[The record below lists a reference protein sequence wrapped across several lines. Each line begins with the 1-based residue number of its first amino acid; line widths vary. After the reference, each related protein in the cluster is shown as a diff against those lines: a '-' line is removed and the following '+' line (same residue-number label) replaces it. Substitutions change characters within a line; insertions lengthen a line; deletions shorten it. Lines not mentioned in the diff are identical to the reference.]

1 MSMEHVIISELI
13 ADDRV
18 RVEWGNQ
25 RMLIGRSDK
34 VKEQK
39 GYRTDQNMAYVL
51 KKITKWQAKLVPIS
65 IIHIICKAATIF
77 IMPFLIKIVI
87 DQIQNQRNV
96 KSFISTVMIYT
107 ISMLF
112 IYLCNGYCESQEGW
126 RNLYLKNK
134 FLHLM
139 MSKLLTMDYENLE
152 SPKVLNHYQKIREQ
166 IYNSG
171 KGIQGM
177 IYSLN
182 QMSVSIIQVMFSGI
196 ILSGLSP
203 LLTLIVLLFSFI
215 QFIPVDI
222 AKKRNYEEVWN
233 VLPPTWR
240 KVSVLNWIS
249 GNFEYAKEIR
259 MYHMANWIHEKHKG
273 INEEIQTRYMHSRN
287 LWLCCNLLLKFFS
300 MIQEIILY
308 AWLVYCLFY
317 RELSIGN
324 FTLYVASVRT
334 FSTAFNQMMWEFSS
348 LRLQSLE
355 VNDFREFI
363 EYGEENTRNDGKLSV
378 KEYFKDTDQYEITF
392 DHVSFCYEGQSV
404 YALKDL
410 NLTLKPG
417 KRLALVGLNGAGKTT
432 MIKLLCRL
440 YDPTEG
446 RILLNGIDIKEFDK
460 TEYFNLFSP
469 VFQNVELY
477 AFPIAEN
484 VSMKLPIKTDIA
496 TAEKALEDAGLN
508 EKIKSLSKGVNTELL
523 KVLYEDGVD
532 FSGGE
537 RQKLALARA
546 LYKDAPIILLD
557 EPTAALDAIAE
568 YNLYKNFD
576 ELIGNKTAI
585 YISHRL
591 ASTRFCHEVAMFEH
605 GELVELGT
613 HEELLMKEGPYSN
626 LFNIQAQYY
635 QDEEMEVI
643 ADV

>member
-1 MSMEHVIISELI
+1 MQE
-13 ADDRV
+13 
-18 RVEWGNQ
+18 
-25 RMLIGRSDK
+25 K
-34 VKEQK
+34 K
-39 GYRTDQNMAYVL
+39 GYRTDQNIGYVL
-51 KKITKWQAKLVPIS
+51 KKIKKWQGKLIPIS
-65 IIHIICKAATIF
+65 MVHIICTAATVF
-77 IMPFLIKIVI
+77 IMPFLVKIVI
-87 DQIQNQRNV
+87 DQIENQRNV
-96 KSFISTVMIYT
+96 QSFIFTVMIYT
-107 ISMLF
+107 VSMLF
-112 IYLCNGYCESQEGW
+112 IYLCSGYCESQEGW
-126 RNLYLKNK
+126 RNLYVKNK

-139 MSKLLTMDYENLE
+139 MSKLLTMDYQNLE
-152 SPKVLNHYQKIREQ
+152 TPTVLNHYYKVKEQ
-166 IYNSG
+166 IYNSD

-177 IYSLN
+177 MKSMN
-182 QMSVSIIQVMFSGI
+182 QISVFIVQVIFSGI
-196 ILSGLSP
+196 ILSRLSP
-203 LLTLIVLLFSFI
+203 LLAVIVLLFSCI

-222 AKKRNYEEVWN
+222 AKNRNYAEVWN

-240 KVSVLNWIS
+240 KVSTLNWIS

-259 MYHMANWIHEKHKG
+259 MYHMANWIHKKHKG
-273 INEEIQTRYMHSRN
+273 LIKDIYHRYLHSRY
-287 LWLCCNLLLKFFS
+287 LWLRCNLLLQFFS
-300 MIQEIILY
+300 LIQEIVLY

-317 RELSIGN
+317 RGLSIGN
-324 FTLYVASVRT
+324 FTLYVAAVRT
-334 FSTAFNQMMWEFSS
+334 FSTAFGKMMWELSS

-355 VNDFREFI
+355 VNDYRLFI
-363 EYGEENTRNDGKLSV
+363 ENAEENTSNEGKLSV
-378 KEYFKDTDQYEITF
+378 KEYFKDTDRYEITF

-404 YALKDL
+404 YALKNL

-417 KRLALVGLNGAGKTT
+417 RRLALVGLNGAGKTT

-446 RILLNGIDIKEFDK
+446 RILLNGIDIREFEK
-460 TEYFNLFSP
+460 TEYFSLFSP
-469 VFQNVELY
+469 VFQNVEIY
-477 AFPIAEN
+477 AFPISEN
-484 VSMKLPIKTDIA
+484 VSMKLPSETDIA
-496 TAEKALEDAGLN
+496 FTEKALKKAGLG
-508 EKIKSLSKGVNTELL
+508 EKINSLPQGVNTQLL

-576 ELIGNKTAI
+576 ELIGDKTAI

-613 HEELLMKEGPYSN
+613 HEELLEKEGPYSK
-626 LFNIQAQYY
+626 LFQVQAQYY
-635 QDEEMEVI
+635 QEEGEEVA